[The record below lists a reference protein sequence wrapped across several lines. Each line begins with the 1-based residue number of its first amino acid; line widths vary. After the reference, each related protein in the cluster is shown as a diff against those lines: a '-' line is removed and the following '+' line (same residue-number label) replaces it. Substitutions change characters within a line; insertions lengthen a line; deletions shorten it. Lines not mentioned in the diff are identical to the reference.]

1 MTSTPHLEPVPAAVP
16 DLDASFP
23 EVTVPRSRSKS
34 RLSGDKLLAGL
45 NPPQREAVLHE
56 GAPVLVVAGAGSGKT
71 RVLTRRIAYLVSER
85 RVHPGSI
92 LAITFTNKA
101 AAEMRGRVMDLVGN
115 RAKLMW
121 VSTFH
126 SACVRILR
134 SEIARFGMSR
144 TFSIYDDADSKR
156 LMQLVAGDLDLDPK
170 RFPVR
175 GILNWV
181 SACKNELVDH
191 ESAGARVRSPAEES
205 YAAAYGEYQ
214 RRLIAANALDF
225 DDLIMT
231 TVHLLQA
238 FPDLREQYR
247 RRFRHVLVDEYQD
260 TNHAQYALIREL
272 CSAEVERLAH
282 ESVRGA
288 EGGSSPPQNSESGHG
303 GQAGSSTI
311 PPPEL
316 MVVGDSDQSIYAFR
330 GATIRNINDFDS
342 DFPGARVILL
352 EQNYR
357 STQTILTAAN
367 AVIVQNAG
375 RNPKNLWSDAGD
387 GAQIVGYVADSEH
400 DEAQFVAGEI
410 DRLSDGGEGR
420 YRDAAVFYR
429 TNAQSRAFEEV
440 FIRVGLPYKV
450 VGGVRFYER
459 REVRDAI
466 AYLRAISNRADD
478 VSVRR
483 ILNVPKRGI
492 GDRAEAAVAEL
503 AARLR
508 ISFGEALRRV
518 EEIPALA
525 SRSVR
530 LLQGFAELLDEHEGM
545 VAAGVPADQILT
557 SVLEKSG
564 YLNELKTSVDPQDQT
579 RLENLVE
586 LVAVAQEF
594 VTGVAAAE
602 VEPELYSE
610 FGVLDHDLSA
620 LSTPIAEDRPSEDLE
635 LAAGAPEPDTSLGA
649 FLERVALVADSD
661 QIPTASNGADSGVV
675 TLMTLHTAKG
685 LEFDNVFLTGCED
698 GVFPHQR
705 ALSNPDELEEERRL
719 AYVGITRARR
729 HLYVSRAIVR
739 AAWGAPQ
746 HNPPSRFLNEIPDRL
761 IDWRRTERA
770 VSTWRNT
777 SATSTHQQW
786 RNTVGFGAGRQQAR
800 RIPSLV
806 AGDRVLHTTFGM
818 GKVISTSGSGE
829 DVKADVDFGSAGIK
843 RLSLKHAPLEK
854 L

>member
-1 MTSTPHLEPVPAAVP
+1 MTAPHVDPAPGPAP
-16 DLDASFP
+16 ELYLGASIA
-23 EVTVPRSRSKS
+23 EMSMPRSRSKS
-34 RLSGDKLLAGL
+34 SRLNAEKLLEGL

-71 RVLTRRIAYLVSER
+71 RVLTRRVAYLVSER

-272 CSAEVERLAH
+272 CSAEVAGLP
-282 ESVRGA
+282 ESVRGGQGGSSPPQNS
-288 EGGSSPPQNSESGHG
+288 ESVRGGQGGSSPPQNSESVRGGQGGSSPPQNSESVRGGQGGSSPPQNSESGHG

-357 STQTILTAAN
+357 STQTI
-367 AVIVQNAG
+367 
-375 RNPKNLWSDAGD
+375 
-387 GAQIVGYVADSEH
+387 
-400 DEAQFVAGEI
+400 
-410 DRLSDGGEGR
+410 
-420 YRDAAVFYR
+420 
-429 TNAQSRAFEEV
+429 
-440 FIRVGLPYKV
+440 
-450 VGGVRFYER
+450 
-459 REVRDAI
+459 
-466 AYLRAISNRADD
+466 
-478 VSVRR
+478 
-483 ILNVPKRGI
+483 
-492 GDRAEAAVAEL
+492 
-503 AARLR
+503 
-508 ISFGEALRRV
+508 
-518 EEIPALA
+518 
-525 SRSVR
+525 
-530 LLQGFAELLDEHEGM
+530 
-545 VAAGVPADQILT
+545 
-557 SVLEKSG
+557 
-564 YLNELKTSVDPQDQT
+564 
-579 RLENLVE
+579 
-586 LVAVAQEF
+586 
-594 VTGVAAAE
+594 
-602 VEPELYSE
+602 
-610 FGVLDHDLSA
+610 
-620 LSTPIAEDRPSEDLE
+620 
-635 LAAGAPEPDTSLGA
+635 
-649 FLERVALVADSD
+649 
-661 QIPTASNGADSGVV
+661 
-675 TLMTLHTAKG
+675 
-685 LEFDNVFLTGCED
+685 
-698 GVFPHQR
+698 
-705 ALSNPDELEEERRL
+705 
-719 AYVGITRARR
+719 
-729 HLYVSRAIVR
+729 
-739 AAWGAPQ
+739 
-746 HNPPSRFLNEIPDRL
+746 
-761 IDWRRTERA
+761 
-770 VSTWRNT
+770 
-777 SATSTHQQW
+777 
-786 RNTVGFGAGRQQAR
+786 
-800 RIPSLV
+800 
-806 AGDRVLHTTFGM
+806 
-818 GKVISTSGSGE
+818 
-829 DVKADVDFGSAGIK
+829 
-843 RLSLKHAPLEK
+843 
-854 L
+854 

>member
-1 MTSTPHLEPVPAAVP
+1 MTSTTQARPARLTAEQL
-16 DLDASFP
+16 LD
-23 EVTVPRSRSKS
+23 
-34 RLSGDKLLAGL
+34 GL
-45 NPPQREAVLHE
+45 NPPQREAGLHE
-56 GAPVLVVAGAGSGKT
+56 GGPVLVVAGAGSGKT
-71 RVLTRRIAYLVSER
+71 RVLTRRICYLVSQR
-85 RVHPGSI
+85 RVHPASI

-156 LMQLVAGDLDLDPK
+156 LMQLVASDLDLDPK

-231 TVHLLQA
+231 TVHLMQA

-272 CSAEVERLAH
+272 CSAEVEGLAN
-282 ESVRGA
+282 ESVRGGQ
-288 EGGSSPPQNSESGHG
+288 GGSSPPQNSESGHG
-303 GQAGSSTI
+303 SQGPSTNI

-375 RNPKNLWSDAGD
+375 RKPKNLWSDAGD

-410 DRLSDGGEGR
+410 LRLRQAEGAR
-420 YRDAAVFYR
+420 YADAAVFYR

-440 FIRVGLPYKV
+440 FIRVGMPYKV

-466 AYLRAISNRADD
+466 AYLRAISNRSDD

-503 AARLR
+503 ATRLR

-518 EEIPALA
+518 DEIPGLA
-525 SRSVR
+525 SRSLR
-530 LLQGFAELLDEHEGM
+530 LLQGFTDLLDQHEGM

-564 YLNELKTSVDPQDQT
+564 YLNELKTSADPQDQT

-602 VEPELYSE
+602 VEPDLYAE
-610 FGVLDHDLSA
+610 FGVLDSDRAADPRHFTESA
-620 LSTPIAEDRPSEDLE
+620 SESTDSEPDDELSTPLSEDRPSEDLE

-661 QIPTASNGADSGVV
+661 QIPTATDSTDSGVV

-729 HLYVSRAIVR
+729 HLYLSRAVVR

-746 HNPPSRFLNEIPDRL
+746 HNPPSRFLNEIPDQL
-761 IDWRRTERA
+761 IDSRRTERA

-777 SATSTHQQW
+777 SATSAHQQW

>member
-71 RVLTRRIAYLVSER
+71 RVLTRRIAYLLSER

-231 TVHLLQA
+231 TVHLMQA

-288 EGGSSPPQNSESGHG
+288 EGGSSPPQNSESVRG
-303 GQAGSSTI
+303 GQGGPSTNI

-352 EQNYR
+352 EQNY
-357 STQTILTAAN
+357 
-367 AVIVQNAG
+367 
-375 RNPKNLWSDAGD
+375 
-387 GAQIVGYVADSEH
+387 
-400 DEAQFVAGEI
+400 
-410 DRLSDGGEGR
+410 
-420 YRDAAVFYR
+420 
-429 TNAQSRAFEEV
+429 
-440 FIRVGLPYKV
+440 
-450 VGGVRFYER
+450 
-459 REVRDAI
+459 
-466 AYLRAISNRADD
+466 
-478 VSVRR
+478 
-483 ILNVPKRGI
+483 
-492 GDRAEAAVAEL
+492 
-503 AARLR
+503 
-508 ISFGEALRRV
+508 
-518 EEIPALA
+518 
-525 SRSVR
+525 
-530 LLQGFAELLDEHEGM
+530 
-545 VAAGVPADQILT
+545 
-557 SVLEKSG
+557 
-564 YLNELKTSVDPQDQT
+564 
-579 RLENLVE
+579 
-586 LVAVAQEF
+586 
-594 VTGVAAAE
+594 
-602 VEPELYSE
+602 
-610 FGVLDHDLSA
+610 
-620 LSTPIAEDRPSEDLE
+620 
-635 LAAGAPEPDTSLGA
+635 
-649 FLERVALVADSD
+649 
-661 QIPTASNGADSGVV
+661 
-675 TLMTLHTAKG
+675 
-685 LEFDNVFLTGCED
+685 
-698 GVFPHQR
+698 
-705 ALSNPDELEEERRL
+705 
-719 AYVGITRARR
+719 
-729 HLYVSRAIVR
+729 
-739 AAWGAPQ
+739 
-746 HNPPSRFLNEIPDRL
+746 
-761 IDWRRTERA
+761 
-770 VSTWRNT
+770 
-777 SATSTHQQW
+777 
-786 RNTVGFGAGRQQAR
+786 
-800 RIPSLV
+800 
-806 AGDRVLHTTFGM
+806 
-818 GKVISTSGSGE
+818 
-829 DVKADVDFGSAGIK
+829 
-843 RLSLKHAPLEK
+843 
-854 L
+854 

>member
-1 MTSTPHLEPVPAAVP
+1 MTAPHLEPAPGPA
-16 DLDASFP
+16 P
-23 EVTVPRSRSKS
+23 ELYPNSSVAEMPAPRSRSKS
-34 RLSGDKLLAGL
+34 SRQNPEKLLEGL

-134 SEIARFGMSR
+134 SEISRFGMSR

-156 LMQLVAGDLDLDPK
+156 LMQLVANDLDLDPK

-175 GILNWV
+175 TILNWV
-181 SACKNELVDH
+181 SGCKNDLVDQ
-191 ESAGARVRSPAEES
+191 ESATSRVRTTNEES
-205 YAAAYGEYQ
+205 YAEAYREYQ

-231 TVHLLQA
+231 TVHLMQA
-238 FPDLREQYR
+238 FPEMREQYR

-272 CSAEVERLAH
+272 CSAEI
-282 ESVRGA
+282 
-288 EGGSSPPQNSESGHG
+288 EGLDHTPLVQ
-303 GQAGSSTI
+303 
-311 PPPEL
+311 PPEL

-330 GATIRNINDFDS
+330 GATIRNINDFDT

-357 STQTILTAAN
+357 STQTILSAAN
-367 AVIVQNAG
+367 AVIVQNPG
-375 RNPKNLWSDAGD
+375 RKPKNLWSDAGD

-400 DEAQFVAGEI
+400 DEAQFVAGEL
-410 DRLSDGGEGR
+410 DRLSDTGQGR

-466 AYLRAISNRADD
+466 GYLRAISNRSDD

-492 GDRAEAAVAEL
+492 GDRAEAAVAEM
-503 AARLR
+503 ATRLR

-518 EEIPALA
+518 DEIPGLA
-525 SRSVR
+525 TRSLR
-530 LLQGFAELLDEHEGM
+530 QLQGFVDLLDEHEGM

-564 YLNELKTSVDPQDQT
+564 YLNELKTSADPQDQT

-602 VEPELYSE
+602 VEPEVFAELGISDVNRGE
-610 FGVLDHDLSA
+610 
-620 LSTPIAEDRPSEDLE
+620 PAEDQIGAVPAEDHPSTDLD

-661 QIPTASNGADSGVV
+661 QIPTAPDPADSGLV

-705 ALSNPDELEEERRL
+705 ALSNPEELEEERRL
-719 AYVGITRARR
+719 AYVGITRARKN
-729 HLYVSRAIVR
+729 LYLSRAVVR

-777 SATSTHQQW
+777 SASSKANQVW
-786 RNTVGFGAGRQQAR
+786 RNRVGYGAGRQQPR

-818 GKVISTSGSGE
+818 GKVITTSGAG
-829 DVKADVDFGSAGIK
+829 DDAKADVDFGSAGIK

-854 L
+854 V